1 MHVDKPVGIFSGRR
15 HRLDP
20 SGNLDFHN
28 IKDIAATLAILGS
41 STLAM
46 TGCGK
51 EQQPAT
57 EVPGGDEATPADGA
71 DAGGEAKCGE
81 GHEGDGHCGDDAA
94 AGGGEASCSAEGGE
108 GEASCSAEDGE

>member
-1 MHVDKPVGIFSGRR
+1 M
-15 HRLDP
+15 
-20 SGNLDFHN
+20 N

-94 AGGGEASCSAEGGE
+94 AGGGEASCSAE
-108 GEASCSAEDGE
+108 DGE